1 MIPRDAADEA
11 LRQAFSAIAS
21 SDAGDAGALALP
33 PGLTAIAGS
42 SRLCGFARTVQ
53 LQAGDNLGLQALAV
67 QARPGDVLV
76 AVGGGDRTALVG
88 ELLSMRAAVRGAAG
102 FVVDG
107 YVRDKSAL
115 ALPVFARG
123 AQPRKPARQ
132 NFAAI
137 DEPIELLGV
146 RVALGDLVLADE
158 DGIVVVP
165 RQEAEA
171 ILGQVQQVL
180 AANEAARAQI
190 VAGEDLGWL
199 ESALRR
205 RS

>member
-21 SDAGDAGALALP
+21 SDAGDAGALAVP
-33 PGLTAIAGS
+33 PGLTAADGS

-53 LQAGDNLGLQALAV
+53 LRAGDNLGLQALAV
-67 QARPGDVLV
+67 QSRPGDVLV
-76 AVGGGDRTALVG
+76 AVGGGDQTALVG

-123 AQPRKPARQ
+123 AQPRKPSRQ

-137 DEPIELLGV
+137 DEPVDLLGV
-146 RVALGDLVLADE
+146 RVAPGDLVLADE

-165 RQEAEA
+165 RTAAEA
-171 ILGQVQQVL
+171 ILGRVQEVL
-180 AANEAARAQI
+180 AANEATRAQI

-199 ESALRR
+199 ESALRQ

>member
-1 MIPRDAADEA
+1 MIPRDTADEA

-21 SDAGDAGALALP
+21 SDAGDAGALAVP
-33 PGLTAIAGS
+33 PGLTAADGS

-53 LQAGDNLGLQALAV
+53 LTAGDNLGLQALAV
-67 QARPGDVLV
+67 QSRPGDVLV
-76 AVGGGDRTALVG
+76 AVGGGDQTALVG

-123 AQPRKPARQ
+123 AQPRKPSRQ

-137 DEPIELLGV
+137 DEPVDLLGV
-146 RVALGDLVLADE
+146 RVAPGDLVLADE

-165 RQEAEA
+165 RTAAEA
-171 ILGQVQQVL
+171 ILGRVQEVL
-180 AANEAARAQI
+180 AANEATRAQI

-199 ESALRR
+199 ESALRQ

>member
-1 MIPRDAADEA
+1 MNEFSHSPDDWSCLPIQ
-11 LRQAFSAIAS
+11 QAK
-21 SDAGDAGALALP
+21 
-33 PGLTAIAGS
+33 T
-42 SRLCGFARTVQ
+42 GFKVST
-53 LQAGDNLGLQALAV
+53 
-67 QARPGDVLV
+67 
-76 AVGGGDRTALVG
+76 
-88 ELLSMRAAVRGAAG
+88 
-102 FVVDG
+102 
-107 YVRDKSAL
+107 
-115 ALPVFARG
+115 
-123 AQPRKPARQ
+123 
-132 NFAAI
+132 
-137 DEPIELLGV
+137 
-146 RVALGDLVLADE
+146 VLADE

>member
-1 MIPRDAADEA
+1 MIPRDTADEA

-21 SDAGDAGALALP
+21 SDAGDAGALAVP
-33 PGLTAIAGS
+33 PGLTAADGS

-53 LQAGDNLGLQALAV
+53 LRAGDNLGLQALAV
-67 QARPGDVLV
+67 QSRPGDVLV
-76 AVGGGDRTALVG
+76 AVGGGDQTALVG

-123 AQPRKPARQ
+123 AQPRKPSRQ

-137 DEPIELLGV
+137 DEPVDLLGV
-146 RVALGDLVLADE
+146 RVAPGDLVLADE

-165 RQEAEA
+165 RTAAEA
-171 ILGQVQQVL
+171 ILGRVQEVL
-180 AANEAARAQI
+180 AANEATRAQI

-199 ESALRR
+199 ESALRQ